1 MINPGEIIILG
12 EHERLEFIPPALVAP
27 DYSLDAYRKFLERKI
42 RFDHAC
48 GFEIDLA
55 EVNPILKPHQR
66 DCVVWAVRGGRRALF
81 EKFGL
86 GKTMQQLE
94 ILRLVLK
101 YSGGGRGLIIA
112 PLGVRQ
118 EFKRDAEKLGLT
130 ITFIRRIEEATAD
143 GLYITNYESV
153 RDGKLDPNEFTAVSL
168 DEASV
173 LRSFGSKTYQTFLS
187 LFGAVKFRFVAT
199 ATPSPNRY
207 KELIHYAGFLGIM
220 DTGQALTRFF
230 QRDPSKAGNLT
241 LYPHKQTEFWLW
253 LNSWAIFLQTP
264 GDLGYSDEGYDL
276 PPLKVTYHE
285 IKVSHDDAGEDRD
298 GQKKMFKNAGA
309 GLREAAREKRDTMPA
324 RIAKMME
331 ILRADPDSHYLLW
344 HDLEDERHSIEESLP
359 AATYHHWHEY
369 RDGHPA
375 GIALY
380 ERHYSAYQYADGRER
395 KLFCGPGEKLVL
407 LTAKHDALFVWRKFK
422 DDSGQEG
429 INCAVFRNEGEVL
442 SSVLIKEAMAIAWKR
457 WPDHRLYTYVNGGKI
472 ESTNPGYCFIMAGWQ
487 VCGETK
493 GGLTILEALPGAEVP
508 VVARRV
514 GLRSVFGTQD
524 LEVREQ
530 NVIDFSDGRIQYLA
544 TKPELSGSGCNFQR
558 HCHKAVFIGVGYK
571 FNDFIQS
578 CHRIYR
584 YLQQHEVEIH
594 IIYADSERDVL
605 DSLQKKWAQHDA
617 MVAEMSKIIREHGL
631 NTLSMASALTRTIGV
646 ERQET
651 SGRGWT
657 VVRNDCTDETH
668 RMGTESQDMILTS
681 IPFAN
686 HYEYTP
692 SYNDFGH
699 TDGNTHFW
707 AQMDFLIPQLF
718 RVLKPGRIAAIHVK
732 DRILFG
738 SVTGLGFPT
747 CDNFHEETS
756 LHFQK
761 HGFAKMG
768 MITVTTDVVR
778 ENNQTYRLG
787 WTENCKDSSRMGVGC
802 SEYVL
807 LFRKPQTDRSRGYAD
822 MPVEKSKDEYTRARW
837 QVDAHAHWRSSGN
850 RLLTANELAQLNPD
864 ALVKAFG
871 EYSLRNVY
879 DYLEHVRIGEELERR
894 GVLPA
899 KFMAIMPASPDPTV
913 WTDVNRMRTLN
924 AEQYNDGREK
934 HVCPLQFDII
944 DRLIVRYT
952 NPGERVYDPFGGLF
966 TTVCRALMLDRE
978 GYAAELNESYFRDG
992 RGHVMSTEEKKSI
1005 PDMFEMLEVERIAA
1019 GEKAA

>member
-1 MINPGEIIILG
+1 MIKPGLM
-12 EHERLEFIPPALVAP
+12 HSDA

-48 GFEIDLA
+48 GFEIDLS
-55 EVNPILKPHQR
+55 EINPILKPHQR

-94 ILRLVLK
+94 ILRLILK
-101 YSGGGRGLIIA
+101 YSGGGRGLVIA

-130 ITFIRRIEEATAD
+130 ITFIRSIEEAQAD
-143 GLYITNYESV
+143 GIYITNYETV
-153 RDGKLDPNEFTAVSL
+153 RDGKLDPNEFLAVTL

-187 LFGAVKFRFVAT
+187 LFNRVRFRFVAT

-230 QRDPSKAGNLT
+230 ERDPSKAGNLT
-241 LYPHKQTEFWLW
+241 LYPHKEKEFWLW

-264 GDLGYSDEGYDL
+264 GDLGYSDEGYQL
-276 PPLKVTYHE
+276 PPLKVVYHE
-285 IKVSHDDAGEDRD
+285 IKVSHDNAGEDRD
-298 GQKKMFKNAGA
+298 GQKQMFRNAGA
-309 GLREAAREKRDTMPA
+309 GLREAAREKRETMDA
-324 RIAKMME
+324 RIGKMLE
-331 ILRADPDSHYLLW
+331 IVKEDPDSHYLLW
-344 HDLEDERHSIEESLP
+344 HDLEDERR
-359 AATYHHWHEY
+359 A
-369 RDGHPA
+369 
-375 GIALY
+375 
-380 ERHYSAYQYADGRER
+380 
-395 KLFCGPGEKLVL
+395 
-407 LTAKHDALFVWRKFK
+407 
-422 DDSGQEG
+422 
-429 INCAVFRNEGEVL
+429 
-442 SSVLIKEAMAIAWKR
+442 IKA
-457 WPDHRLYTYVNGGKI
+457 
-472 ESTNPGYCFIMAGWQ
+472 
-487 VCGETK
+487 
-493 GGLTILEALPGAEVP
+493 ALPEV
-508 VVARRV
+508 VEVY
-514 GLRSVFGTQD
+514 GTQD

-530 NVIDFSDGRIQYLA
+530 NVIDFSDGRIKYLA

-558 HCHKAVFIGVGYK
+558 HCHKAVFCGVGYK

-578 CHRIYR
+578 VHRIYR
-584 YLQQHEVEIH
+584 YLQTEQVEIH
-594 IIYADSERDVL
+594 IIHADSERDVL
-605 DSLQKKWAQHDA
+605 DALQKKWAQHDA

-646 ERQET
+646 ERQES

-657 VVRNDCTDETH
+657 VVRNDCVDETH
-668 RMGTESQDMILTS
+668 RMASESQDMILTS

-699 TDGNTHFW
+699 TDGNAHFW
-707 AQMDFLIPQLF
+707 AQMDFLTPQLY

-787 WTENCKDSSRMGVGC
+787 WTENCKDGSRMGVGC

-822 MPVEKSKDEYTRARW
+822 MPVEKEKREWVDEAWTNDGYSRGRW
-837 QVDAHAHWRSSGN
+837 QIDAHAHWRSSGN
-850 RLLTANELAQLNPD
+850 RLLTAAELAKLDPD

-879 DYLEHVRIGEELERR
+879 DYLEHVWIGEELEKR

-913 WTDVNRMRTLN
+913 WTDVIRMKTLN
-924 AEQYNDGREK
+924 AEQYNEGREK

-952 NPGERVYDPFGGLF
+952 NPGEKVYDPFGGLF
-966 TTVCRALMLDRE
+966 STVCRALLLDRE
-978 GYAAELNESYFRDG
+978 GYAAELNEGYFRDG
-992 RGHVMSTEEKKSI
+992 RGHVRATEEKKSI
-1005 PDMFEMLEVERIAA
+1005 PDMFESLKVERVAA
-1019 GEKAA
+1019 EGRVA